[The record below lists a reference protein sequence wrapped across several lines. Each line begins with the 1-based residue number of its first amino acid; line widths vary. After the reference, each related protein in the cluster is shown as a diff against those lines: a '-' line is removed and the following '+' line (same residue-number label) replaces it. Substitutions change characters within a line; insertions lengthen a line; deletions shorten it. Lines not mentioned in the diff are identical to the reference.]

1 MDPEQTVKDFIS
13 KVKALESRP
22 IADFTQE
29 DVDEAWEDW
38 KNLATWIQ
46 GGGFRPP
53 NLMEGR
59 RWAQKLEKLEAKLVK
74 FGG

>member
-13 KVKALESRP
+13 KVKALKARP
-22 IADFTQE
+22 LADFTQE

-38 KNLATWIQ
+38 KNLAEWIQ
-46 GGGFRPP
+46 KGGFRPS

-59 RWAQKLEKLEAKLVK
+59 RYAGELEQLESKIVS
-74 FGG
+74 F